1 MSKRRTRELLGSKFG
16 LPPLPPTLA
25 PGSSQAGGFGRR
37 RTASSV
43 PGRGL
48 GVGDRRQARRLGRAA
63 AAEGGKGAERRGRP
77 VAEGGR
83 AARGASRGL
92 GVGLGGGGGGRRSGG
107 VRREGGGDLA
117 AAAATE

>member
-1 MSKRRTRELLGSKFG
+1 MSKRRNRELLGSKFG

-63 AAEGGKGAERRGRP
+63 A
-77 VAEGGR
+77 EGGR
-83 AARGASRGL
+83 ERNGE
-92 GVGLGGGGGGRRSGG
+92 GGRWPREAGQHGGPAAASGWG
-107 VRREGGGDLA
+107 WVA
-117 AAAATE
+117 AAAVAGVGG

>member
-48 GVGDRRQARRLGRAA
+48 GVGDRRQTRRLGRAA
-63 AAEGGKGAERRGRP
+63 AAAAAAA
-77 VAEGGR
+77 AEGGR
-83 AARGASRGL
+83 ERNGEGGRWPREAGQRGGPAAASGWGWVAAAVVA
-92 GVGLGGGGGGRRSGG
+92 GVGG
-107 VRREGGGDLA
+107 
-117 AAAATE
+117 